1 MRKSIKILEVV
12 CGSNH
17 PDISSMYL
25 NLGLMYQDVENF
37 NAAIDCFMDSHYR
50 NVALYG
56 DCHIQVASSD
66 QAIAHAYY
74 LKEDFRMALDHQEKS
89 HLILKKLLE
98 PDSEYLQQSQRQL
111 NQFMS
116 LSIHQ
121 EKWKQHQKGDRAL
134 GENKPKLS
142 E

>member
-1 MRKSIKILEVV
+1 MAYSYSNLGLYYHTCKYFSKAFEYMRKSIQILEVV

-25 NLGLMYQDVENF
+25 NLGLMYQDVENY

-56 DCHIQVASSD
+56 DCHIQVASSN

-74 LKEDFRMALDHQEKS
+74 LKEDFRMALD
-89 HLILKKLLE
+89 
-98 PDSEYLQQSQRQL
+98 Y
-111 NQFMS
+111 
-116 LSIHQ
+116 
-121 EKWKQHQKGDRAL
+121 
-134 GENKPKLS
+134 
-142 E
+142 